1 MTSDYRPSRI
11 GELFFLQIGDRKQK
25 TLMRVTEIDG
35 ENFRSTSAGVD
46 DALTVKPP
54 IPTIVW
60 NPQKKLEKNCEQ
72 RWTSQ
77 NSEIR

>member
-1 MTSDYRPSRI
+1 MTSDYRPSRV

-35 ENFRSTSAGVD
+35 ENFKSISAGVD
-46 DALTVKPP
+46 DALTAKPP

-60 NPQKKLEKNCEQ
+60 TSEK
-72 RWTSQ
+72 
-77 NSEIR
+77 